1 MTKKS
6 SIKLMTKESK
16 VMIRESD
23 ALQCYGL
30 SKMTV
35 ADEITHAK
43 KYDKLELVEF
53 AEYIGRVANFKYK
66 DTLEFDL
73 S

>member
-6 SIKLMTKESK
+6 SIKLMTKDSK
-16 VMIRESD
+16 VMIRESE

-35 ADEITHAK
+35 IDEVQGSK

-53 AEYIGRVANFKYK
+53 VEYIGRVADFKYR
-66 DTLEFDL
+66 DTVEFDL